1 MKKCFVIGIIFLFLT
16 VGFSPITIANDNT
29 SPSNACPVPET
40 GMEVYKDSNC
50 NVSGCAD
57 CVFGH
62 YYLISFGTSSF
73 TQFQNF
79 YPSSDYKKSYDV
91 LDFLSGRLHFT
102 SVGEH
107 GLVEGYFSGRIIMKG
122 FVGYFYRGLDKHMRP
137 IRGFY
142 GFASSVI
149 AIGSPLN

>member
-1 MKKCFVIGIIFLFLT
+1 MI
-16 VGFSPITIANDNT
+16 GFSPITIANDNT
-29 SPSNACPVPET
+29 SLSNVSPVPLTET
-40 GMEVYKDSNC
+40 VVFKDVNC

-57 CVFGH
+57 CVFGY
-62 YYLISFGTSSF
+62 YYLISFGASSF

-91 LDFLSGRLHFT
+91 LDFLSGMLHFT
-102 SVGEH
+102 SDGEH
-107 GLVEGYFSGRIIMKG
+107 GPVEGYFSGRIIMKG